1 MLWQPTR
8 GILQPNQHWRR
19 PAGGAFDPL
28 DLSPLLWLRLNDG
41 SGTTPQDSSGNGNH
55 GTFINT
61 PSWVTGPPAALDFT
75 AADRDAVQV
84 SGTLG
89 DPPAV
94 TLMAWIDFDAAD
106 SSGADVISIAD
117 SVLIRLEDGS
127 MQGWYRGVGG
137 GYTNINHAAA
147 LGGDGWHHVT
157 YVTTAGR
164 QELYLDGVSVAADT
178 IATAIS
184 YLAGNT
190 LLGRHSTELVYDYDG
205 RMRDALVFPSA
216 LTTDQIAAVMAAT
229 A

>member
-1 MLWQPTR
+1 LN
-8 GILQPNQHWRR
+8 ILS
-19 PAGGAFDPL
+19 
-28 DLSPLLWLRLNDG
+28 LSPALWLKLDDG

-89 DPPAV
+89 DPAAV
-94 TLMAWIDFDAAD
+94 TIMAWVDFDAAD

-117 SVLIRLEDGS
+117 SVLLRLEDGS
-127 MQGWYRGVGG
+127 MQGWYRGTGG

-147 LGGDGWHHVT
+147 LGGDGWHNVA

-164 QELYLDGVSVAADT
+164 QELYLDGVSVAAGN
-178 IATAIS
+178 TANAVS

-190 LLGRHSTELVYDYDG
+190 LLGRHSTDLVYDYDG
-205 RMRDALVFPSA
+205 RMRQALVLPSA
-216 LTTDQIAAVMAAT
+216 LSTSLIAAVMTETAAS
-229 A
+229 

>member
-1 MLWQPTR
+1 MAAR
-8 GILQPNQHWRR
+8 GGASGGGG
-19 PAGGAFDPL
+19 AGGFDL
-28 DLSPLLWLRLNDG
+28 LSLNPVLWLKLNDG

-55 GTFINT
+55 GAFINT
-61 PSWVTGPPAALDFT
+61 PTWVAGPPAALDFSS
-75 AADRDAVQV
+75 ADRDAVQV

-89 DPPAV
+89 GPAAV
-94 TLMAWIDFDAAD
+94 TLMAWVDFDAAD

-127 MQGWYRGVGG
+127 MQGWYRGAGG
-137 GYTNINHAAA
+137 GYTNINHADI
-147 LGGDGWHHVT
+147 LGGDGWHHVA

-164 QELYLDGVSVAADT
+164 QELYLDGVSVAAGN
-178 IATAIS
+178 TADAIG

-216 LTTDQIAAVMAAT
+216 LTTGEIAAVMAAT